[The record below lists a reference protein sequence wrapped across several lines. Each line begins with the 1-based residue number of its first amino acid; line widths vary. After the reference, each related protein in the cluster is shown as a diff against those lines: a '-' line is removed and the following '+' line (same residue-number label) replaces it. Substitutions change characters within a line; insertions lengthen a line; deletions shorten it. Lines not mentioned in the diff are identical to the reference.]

1 MVKSVLSTSPNVVN
15 LTAGFSGPTGAGGYF
30 GESSSAQRVPEAS
43 PSYVGGKWEF
53 VPERLANAG
62 KKRDKQ
68 SARKSSPS
76 RYPLVQFA
84 GAATMIVYGDARSTV
99 SIFSGHLSLPT
110 LKPCR

>member
-1 MVKSVLSTSPNVVN
+1 VVKSVLSTSPNVVN

-30 GESSSAQRVPEAS
+30 GESSSAQRVPESS

-53 VPERLANAG
+53 VPERLANSG
-62 KKRDKQ
+62 KKRDKE
-68 SARKSSPS
+68 SKSSPS

-84 GAATMIVYGDARSTV
+84 SAATMIFYGDARPTV